1 MKSMTTDNLKAAFAG
16 ESQAHMKYAGF
27 AAKAAKEGWP
37 NVAKLFE
44 AISYA
49 ELVHATN
56 HLRVLGGIG
65 STAENLAGA
74 IGGETYEV
82 EEMYP
87 AFQAVA
93 DLQEEK
99 RAFQSMDWAREAEI
113 GHAEMYGDAKA
124 AVEAGSDIEIDQVFV
139 CDRCGWTGIGEPP
152 DLCPVCKAKKELFRI
167 F

>member
-1 MKSMTTDNLKAAFAG
+1 MKSMTKDNLKAAFAG

-27 AAKAAKEGWP
+27 AAKAAKEGWD

-44 AISYA
+44 ATSYA

-56 HLRVLGGIG
+56 HFRILGGIG
-65 STAENLAGA
+65 STAENLGVA
-74 IGGETYEV
+74 IDGETYEV

-93 DLQEEK
+93 KEQEEK
-99 RAFQSMDWAREAEI
+99 RAFQTMDWARRAEI
-113 GHAEMYGDAKA
+113 GHAELYAQAKA
-124 AVEAGSDIEIDQVFV
+124 AVEAGTDIDIDQVFV
-139 CDRCGWTGIGEPP
+139 CDRCGWTGLGEPP
-152 DLCPVCKAKKELFRI
+152 DECPVCQAKKELFRI

>member
-1 MKSMTTDNLKAAFAG
+1 MKPMTTDNLKAAFAG

-27 AAKAAKEGWP
+27 AAKAAKEGWA

-56 HLRVLGGIG
+56 HLRILGGIG
-65 STAENLAGA
+65 STADNLGAAIEGEN
-74 IGGETYEV
+74 YEV
-82 EEMYP
+82 DQMYP

-93 DLQEEK
+93 ELQDEK
-99 RAFQSMDWAREAEI
+99 RAYQSMDWAREAEI
-113 GHAEMYGDAKA
+113 GHAEMYSDAKE
-124 AVEAGSDIEIDQVFV
+124 AVESGNDIELDQVAV
-139 CDRCGWTGIGEPP
+139 CDRCGWTVIGEPP
-152 DLCPVCKAKKELFRI
+152 DKCPVCKAKKELFRI